1 MTNRQ
6 KKIFISIYIAVVIA
20 LLILTGSIFSRFDH
34 EPQDG
39 SERLPR
45 EEREDT
51 EESETEAKLSA
62 EETLRALAEILY
74 TYDTRERMFYE
85 GAERYMTDKAY
96 EQLVPLQDTE
106 EEDLPVRQMVS
117 RLKEITCYFRPAAEG
132 KTRRSRC
139 WTRSRGCSAAGTAA
153 GAAGGFFAG
162 ILWRLC
168 GILSMG
174 TPSGCMPSGWGRG
187 PWAA

>member
-6 KKIFISIYIAVVIA
+6 KKIFISIYMAVVIG

-39 SERLPR
+39 SERVSR
-45 EEREDT
+45 EEWEDT

-106 EEDLPVRQMVS
+106 EEDLPVDG
-117 RLKEITCYFRPAAEG
+117 FPAERDHLLFPACCGREN
-132 KTRRSRC
+132 RSN
-139 WTRSRGCSAAGTAA
+139 
-153 GAAGGFFAG
+153 
-162 ILWRLC
+162 
-168 GILSMG
+168 
-174 TPSGCMPSGWGRG
+174 GRG
-187 PWAA
+187 LVSAVRYGRLWCQTDIKVCACGR

>member
-6 KKIFISIYIAVVIA
+6 KKIFISIYMAVVIG

-39 SERLPR
+39 SERVPR

-51 EESETEAKLSA
+51 ESETEAKLSA

-117 RLKEITCYFRPAAEG
+117 RLKEITCYFRPTAEG
-132 KTRRSRC
+132 KTEAMAEVWYQLS
-139 WTRSRGCSAAGTAA
+139 GT
-153 GAAGGFFAG
+153 GDYGVRQ
-162 ILWRLC
+162 ILKLC
-168 GILSMG
+168 GCEKDDPGAFLHARFHLPERLWLG
-174 TPSGCMPSGWGRG
+174 DPGRQG
-187 PWAA
+187 